1 MNINT
6 KGAVMKSN
14 KVLAAGLF
22 GAALA
27 VSAPAAFAQ
36 ARGAAADAGWYVGG
50 SIGQSKTDCSAPPG
64 FSCDDKDTAY
74 KIFGGYQINRN
85 FAAEAGYTDLGKL
98 TASGGGVNVEAKA
111 KAWDLVG
118 VGAFPL
124 SDQFSIYG
132 KLGLYSGEVKVSS
145 NIVGG
150 SGKKTT
156 TDLTYGAG
164 VQYNFTR
171 NLGLRGEWQRY
182 GSAKTPDTAATSEEK
197 NDIDVL
203 SLGVV
208 YKF

>member
-1 MNINT
+1 MNINM

-36 ARGAAADAGWYVGG
+36 AKSAADTGWYVGG
-50 SIGQSKTDCSAPPG
+50 SIGQSKTDCESAPG

-85 FAAEAGYTDLGKL
+85 FGAELGYTDLGKV
-98 TASGGGVNVEAKA
+98 TASGGGLSVESKA
-111 KAWDLVG
+111 TAWDLVG

-124 SDQFSIYG
+124 SNQFSIYG
-132 KLGLYSGEVKVSS
+132 KLGFYSGEVKVSS
-145 NIVGG
+145 NVAGG

-164 VQYNFTR
+164 VQYNFMR
-171 NLGLRGEWQRY
+171 NLGARLEWQRY
-182 GSAKTPDTAATSEEK
+182 ASAKQPDTTVTAEDKS
-197 NDIDVL
+197 DIDVL
-203 SLGVV
+203 SLGIV